1 MSQIAQNSWKSICQF
16 LFNVQLAYQLKYNI
30 LPLLFLFIFYSITQ
44 IFHIDLLAI
53 RLLQTGGDG
62 GGGGGGGDDNDDED
76 DTVNHINN
84 QYQAGVHIW

>member
-1 MSQIAQNSWKSICQF
+1 VSSQHTNS
-16 LFNVQLAYQLKYNI
+16 NI
-30 LPLLFLFIFYSITQ
+30 LPLLFIFIFYSIIQ

-53 RLLQTGGDG
+53 RVLQTEG
-62 GGGGGGGDDNDDED
+62 GGGCVDDDDDD